1 MQKIPFIFHLSVQ
14 YLVHLYQYF
23 NEWRKNPHWSFSCCL
38 ALLLPLNDL
47 QGEIR
52 GMVGK
57 NVLKTQLQTGT
68 VDKPSIASSA
78 KDSGA
83 MSITL
88 MPGDGKRSDEN
99 TMELHERNWKVDKTV
114 KIKSH
119 QGTQTETIARPVAA
133 FMTRE
138 LVEGSDHNKRCVLK
152 NTEKNQHYT

>member
-1 MQKIPFIFHLSVQ
+1 
-14 YLVHLYQYF
+14 
-23 NEWRKNPHWSFSCCL
+23 
-38 ALLLPLNDL
+38 LLLPLNDL

-88 MPGDGKRSDEN
+88 MPGEGKHRDGN
-99 TMELHERNWKVDKTV
+99 TMELHTRNWKVNKSV
-114 KIKSH
+114 KVKSN
-119 QGTQTETIARPVAA
+119 QGTQTDTFGLTTA
-133 FMTRE
+133 
-138 LVEGSDHNKRCVLK
+138 L
-152 NTEKNQHYT
+152 

>member
-1 MQKIPFIFHLSVQ
+1 
-14 YLVHLYQYF
+14 
-23 NEWRKNPHWSFSCCL
+23 
-38 ALLLPLNDL
+38 LLLPLNDL

-88 MPGDGKRSDEN
+88 MPGEGKHRDEN
-99 TMELHERNWKVDKTV
+99 AMELHTRNLKANKSVKV
-114 KIKSH
+114 KSN
-119 QGTQTETIARPVAA
+119 QETQTDTFGLTTA
-133 FMTRE
+133 
-138 LVEGSDHNKRCVLK
+138 L
-152 NTEKNQHYT
+152 